1 MPELDL
7 QGLLSGRVGLVRAA
21 ADEGRPR
28 IDGVTLGVVTDVD
41 DPLHL
46 ARVKVKLPWLADQV
60 ESGWAQVASPWAGSR
75 RGAYLVPEVDD
86 QVVVAFRH
94 GDVRHPIVLG
104 CYWTASAPPPE
115 ADPRL
120 ERRGLTSA
128 SGHAIVLDDTPGAGQ
143 VTVQT
148 ANGTALTL
156 DDTGAGR
163 VTVGNQDGTVQIVLD
178 LATGAITLSSSQG
191 NISLSAPA
199 GKVSVQAAA
208 FEVQST
214 GPLQLQSSAT
224 VSVKGAL
231 VQLN

>member
-1 MPELDL
+1 VPDIDL
-7 QGLLSGRVGLVRAA
+7 QGLLSGRVGLVGAA
-21 ADEGRPR
+21 AGDVRPR
-28 IDGVTLGVVTDVD
+28 VDGVTLGVVTDVD

-46 ARVKVKLPWLADQV
+46 ARVKVKLPWLSGQV

-120 ERRGLTSA
+120 ERRGLTSKG
-128 SGHAIVLDDTPGAGQ
+128 GHALVLDDTPGAGK
-143 VTVQT
+143 VTVTT
-148 ANGTALTL
+148 AAGTTLTL
-156 DDTGAGR
+156 DDTGAGQ
-163 VTVGNQDGTVQIVLD
+163 VTVGNRSGTVQIVLD
-178 LATGAITLSSSQG
+178 LAQGAITLSTSTG

-231 VQLN
+231 VQVN